1 MAAVETE
8 DGTRLSYETRGSGP
22 PHLLFMHGWAG
33 SGRYFD
39 SVVEHLDVSRAAAV
53 TFDLRSHGESDRTET
68 GFDHEG
74 FARDAFAVADAAGA
88 DDIVVV
94 GFSMSGRFAQFLPLL
109 DPERVHGLILAAG
122 APASE
127 IPLPEELQTDWC
139 GRAGDA
145 ERLLDVVT
153 MYATEPIDAQL
164 LERVGKAAAKVPRRA
179 LEQTLT
185 MCTSSSFADRLGE
198 VRVPALVVGGRHDQM
213 FSPDYLRHG
222 VAGPLP
228 HARMALLDCGHEI
241 PLEKPADL
249 AAVIEAFL
257 AGLG

>member
-1 MAAVETE
+1 VPVVETQ

-33 SGRYFD
+33 FGGYFD
-39 SVVEHLDVSRAAAV
+39 SALEHLDLSRAAAIA
-53 TFDLRSHGESDRTET
+53 FDLRSHGESERTEA
-68 GFDHEG
+68 GFDEEG

-88 DDIVVV
+88 DDVVVV

-109 DPERVHGLILAAG
+109 EPDRVRGLILAAG
-122 APASE
+122 APASA
-127 IPLPEELQTDWC
+127 IPLPEEMQADWC
-139 GRAGDA
+139 ARAGDA
-145 ERLLDVVT
+145 ERLLEVVT
-153 MYATEPIDAQL
+153 MYATEPIDARL
-164 LERVGKAAAKVPRRA
+164 LERVGATAAKVPRRA
-179 LEQTLT
+179 LEQTLA

-198 VRVPALVVGGRHDQM
+198 VHVPSLVVGGRHDAM
-213 FSPDYLRHG
+213 FSPDYLREG

-228 HARMALLDCGHEI
+228 NARMALLDCGHEI
-241 PLEKPADL
+241 PLERPADL